1 MNTAP
6 IPASPDDHTPWQVGL
21 PSESDIIPG
30 IISRKGTPFRR
41 SRRLLHTALALA
53 VGVWAAGATA
63 QAADSQQPG
72 DSPAKQAAAPKAD
85 ASSIGYADGKYILPP
100 LPYAYDALE
109 PLMDATTVRLHHD
122 KHHAAY
128 VAGANAAA
136 QKLREIAEGKLEAS
150 QAAKWAQT
158 LSFNAA
164 GHNLHTVYWTNMS
177 PAPQT
182 APQGALETAIDRTY
196 GSTANLVRLFKA
208 VALGIEGS
216 GWAILGVDPASKEL
230 VLYGVEKHQN
240 NEIPGI
246 IPILACDVWEHAYYL
261 KHQNNRAAYID
272 NFLKLVDWKN
282 VENRYTAALGNN

>member
-1 MNTAP
+1 MNTAS
-6 IPASPDDHTPWQVGL
+6 IPADPDDHTPWQVEL

-30 IISRKGTPFRR
+30 IISRKGTPLRH
-41 SRRLLHTALALA
+41 SRRLLHAILALSL
-53 VGVWAAGATA
+53 GVWAAGATA
-63 QAADSQQPG
+63 QAESPNQPAG
-72 DSPAKQAAAPKAD
+72 SPATQASASKVG

-136 QKLREIAEGKLEAS
+136 QKLREIAEGKLDAA

-164 GHNLHTVYWTNMS
+164 GHNLHTIYWTNMS

-182 APQGALETAIDRTY
+182 APQGSLETAIDRTY

-208 VALGIEGS
+208 IALGVEGS
-216 GWAILGVDPASKEL
+216 GWVILGVDPASKEL
-230 VLYGVEKHQN
+230 ILYGIEKHQN
-240 NEIPGI
+240 NQIPGI

-282 VENRYTAALGNN
+282 VENRYNTAIENN